1 MGLRP
6 RFALS
11 PTSMRFAPL
20 ALVLGLA
27 LAASG
32 ASAQTEGVGL
42 RLTPSATYID
52 FSDDSGL
59 DNGFLYGG
67 GVGFSFGEF
76 VELGGTYL
84 FGRNFETDYT
94 LFSGLEED
102 PVLAGQIADLPVQE
116 VDIQRY
122 GGDLRVNLGSGTVFP
137 FLRAGTGLVRFQP
150 DNREEASR
158 NIYLLGGVGLQL
170 SGADRYAFSV
180 SAENFAYRYNPA
192 TTFFSP
198 GDLAGVGL
206 SADNFNQTTVQNL
219 ALRASLSLYLAG
231 RRAGTLSELDR
242 EFQRQFSGGLSG
254 LSLVVEPFYGRVN
267 FDEAF
272 PYRDQTF
279 VGGEAGFDLGSLVGF
294 RGFYGRGVPKDDP
307 TDFQDIQMYGG
318 DVRLRLSEGRGFV
331 PFVTVGGGYLDVLDE
346 YATEEAAEP
355 GNQNAEDR
363 PFALAGGGVEIL
375 LSPRLRAV
383 GEVRGLVMSTEDAD
397 DLSQPDNVFIS
408 PFFRGGL
415 SFGLGGDAGSDASQ
429 VRQRQIDRELAA
441 QRAEFEA
448 REAELRAE
456 IAEARADG
464 DEVAARQLEAER
476 DRNQAMSRTA
486 AAQQRSAR
494 EPVLLGEGEVRTA
507 QGDRIVTIPLPEQG
521 ELYVR
526 YGDPGGVSIETT
538 ADGGTVQQ
546 PARTVTQ
553 GMSDAQIRS
562 AIRDA
567 IQQSMSQGGNARD
580 MADLERR
587 LNDRLRDQIDDLEDD
602 IDDID
607 DDNNDSDI
615 DDERLILILQQ
626 IEDRILSEIRALR
639 TEISARPVVDADG
652 QVVSGGV
659 SPVSPVTN
667 DDIDYGDLDAVD
679 DNSFSLS
686 PVVGLQ
692 FGDASGAVVGLQ
704 GNYRTG
710 GSLFYIP
717 EILVGVAGDDSFA
730 ANADVAFNIGDGV
743 SLFGSPYVRTGLG
756 FVNVSG
762 DENEDTFDDEDDDGG
777 TSLTFNLGIGAD
789 IRAGGGRFF
798 ADFTSGNFGSYNRLT
813 AGYRFGFGN

>member
-1 MGLRP
+1 
-6 RFALS
+6 
-11 PTSMRFAPL
+11 MRFAPL
-20 ALVLGLA
+20 ALALGLA
-27 LAASG
+27 FAASS

-59 DNGFLYGG
+59 ESGLLYGG

-84 FGRNFETDYT
+84 FGSNFTTDYT

-102 PVLAGQIADLPVQE
+102 PVLAGQIAGLPTQE

-122 GGDLRVNLGSGTVFP
+122 GGDLRVNLGSGTLFP
-137 FLRAGTGLVRFQP
+137 FIRAGTGLVRFQP
-150 DNREEASR
+150 DNRAEASR

-180 SAENFAYRYNPA
+180 SAENFAYRYNPV

-231 RRAGTLSELDR
+231 RRSGTLSELDR

-294 RGFYGRGVPKDDP
+294 RGFYGRGTPSDDP

-397 DLSQPDNVFIS
+397 DLSQPDNVFVS

-415 SFGLGGDAGSDASQ
+415 SFGLGGDAGSDAQ
-429 VRQRQIDRELAA
+429 EVRQARIDDELAA
-441 QRAEFEA
+441 QRREFEA

-456 IAEARADG
+456 IARARAEG

-476 DRNQAMSRTA
+476 DRNTAMNRSA
-486 AAQQRSAR
+486 AAQQRAAR
-494 EPVLLGEGEVRTA
+494 ELVLLGNGEVRTA

-546 PARTVTQ
+546 PARQITQ
-553 GMSDAQIRS
+553 GMSDEQIRS

-567 IQQSMSQGGNARD
+567 IQQSMAQGGNAQS

-587 LNDRLRDQIDDLEDD
+587 LNDRLGDRIDDLEDD
-602 IDDID
+602 IDDVD
-607 DDNNDSDI
+607 DDNGDI

-626 IEDRILSEIRALR
+626 IEDRILTEIRALR
-639 TEISARPVVDADG
+639 TEISARPTTTLNEDGEVVT
-652 QVVSGGV
+652 SPGV
-659 SPVSPVTN
+659 SPVSPVDNTV
-667 DDIDYGDLDAVD
+667 IDYGVVGE
-679 DNSFSLS
+679 NSFSLS

-730 ANADVAFNIGDGV
+730 ANADVAFNFGGDGI

-756 FVNVSG
+756 FVNVSD
-762 DENEDTFDDEDDDGG
+762 DENEDTFDDEDSDGG
-777 TSLTFNLGIGAD
+777 TSLTFNLGIGAN
-789 IRAGGGRFF
+789 IRAAGGRFF
-798 ADFTSGNFGSYNRLT
+798 ADFTSGNFGAYNRLT
-813 AGYRFGFGN
+813 AGYRFGFGD